1 MKLYAERPLRATNQL
16 LGDLLVL
23 GWVVFWIWLAT
34 AVHDKVGALA
44 GPGREAENAGNNLA
58 TSLHNAAG
66 HVDDIPLA
74 GDTLRRPFDDG
85 AGAGR
90 DFAQAAQSYQHAVA
104 QLATFAAIA
113 VAVIP
118 IALLLAYWLP
128 RRLAWIATASAARRL
143 LGSAAGDDRALDL
156 FALRALVNQPLSRL
170 SSVADDPAQA
180 WRAQDPVVLEALA
193 ELELAQLGLHARR

>member
-58 TSLHNAAG
+58 TSLHSAAG

-74 GDTLRRPFDDG
+74 GD
-85 AGAGR
+85 
-90 DFAQAAQSYQHAVA
+90 
-104 QLATFAAIA
+104 
-113 VAVIP
+113 
-118 IALLLAYWLP
+118 
-128 RRLAWIATASAARRL
+128 
-143 LGSAAGDDRALDL
+143 
-156 FALRALVNQPLSRL
+156 
-170 SSVADDPAQA
+170 
-180 WRAQDPVVLEALA
+180 
-193 ELELAQLGLHARR
+193 